1 MNHSTPPHF
10 FYLKVILMTY
20 KNPLK
25 ITQDE
30 LYEIGDKRVQNTPLN
45 DREDEI
51 INEALSF
58 LSETVG

>member
-1 MNHSTPPHF
+1 
-10 FYLKVILMTY
+10 MTY